1 MQKRGGGRFGKYGDL
16 KRKEK
21 IRQTRLLKHDGGITE
36 KSQWPVFDGP
46 KKPRLFKPGV
56 DIEPLFRETPG
67 LGEKCKP
74 GNDGR

>member
-21 IRQTRLLKHDGGITE
+21 IRQTRLLKHDGGIKQ
-36 KSQWPVFDGP
+36 KSQWPVFSGL
-46 KKPRLFKPGV
+46 KKRRLFKPGV
-56 DIEPLFRETPG
+56 DVEPLMRKTPG
-67 LGEKCKP
+67 LDEKCKQ